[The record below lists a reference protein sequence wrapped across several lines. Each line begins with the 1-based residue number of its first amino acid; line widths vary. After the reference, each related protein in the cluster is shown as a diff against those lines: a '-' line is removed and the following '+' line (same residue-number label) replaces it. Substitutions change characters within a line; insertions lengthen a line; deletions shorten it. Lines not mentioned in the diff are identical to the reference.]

1 MLDANPLTV
10 CLAAEGGDA
19 VLPDSFRFM
28 LDSLDA
34 AICVVDRELRVAFVN
49 RAWNSLARNLGR
61 SDMQAERLAGSS
73 IVDVLHDS
81 DHKRWYATYARLID
95 GEEASFWTE
104 LSWPIGN
111 RRGWLALN
119 ARTLFD
125 AAGEAIGITFTLTD
139 VSDRK
144 RNEEEMTRRRE
155 ELRGLFELA
164 QTVGLVNDEV
174 ELRRRVTGHLSYL
187 FKARLCVIALRDEE
201 TGQVIAHGPARGVDE
216 GALPQFELPAPLLTA
231 MSASAPSYVLCSSL
245 VASIEEC
252 RTFGRRW
259 QVNGLLIAPLR
270 NQGRLLGYLVLA
282 DDANKFADEEGH
294 LLATF
299 GGLVS
304 AAIDANS
311 LLRVTQARANQLSE
325 ALIEIQELDR
335 LKDDLIQ
342 NVSHELRLPL
352 MVIQGYIDLLK
363 TGAFGALA
371 PELQK
376 TIEIVSEKTEL
387 LGRRVNDIMLL
398 RGVQRTDL
406 QLSLV
411 SLAALAREAVERAR
425 PQAEKNKVRLV
436 ADIVP
441 ETAPLMADYRRMEEV
456 IDQLLDNAIKFS
468 PDGGEVRVL
477 VHEGGDVV
485 YLKVADQ
492 GIGIPASQI
501 NRIWDR
507 FYQSDGSTT
516 RRFGGTGVGLAVVK
530 QIIEAHGGQVW
541 AESQVG
547 QGSQFYMALHRSAAT
562 EASLPAQEAKG

>member
-1 MLDANPLTV
+1 M
-10 CLAAEGGDA
+10 
-19 VLPDSFRFM
+19 LPDSVRFI

-34 AICVVDRELRVAFVN
+34 AICVVDRELQVVFVN

-61 SDMQAERLAGSS
+61 SDLQADRLMGSS
-73 IVDVLHDS
+73 FVDGIHSGDR
-81 DHKRWYATYARLID
+81 KRWQATYARLID
-95 GEEASFWTE
+95 GEEVSFWTE
-104 LSWPIGN
+104 LPWPIGN
-111 RRGWLALN
+111 RRSWLALN

-125 AAGEAIGITFTLTD
+125 VTGEAVGITFTLAD

-144 RNEEEMTRRRE
+144 RNEEEMARRRE

-174 ELRRRVTGHLSYL
+174 ELLRRVTGHLSYL
-187 FKARLCVIALRDEE
+187 FKARICVIALRDEA
-201 TGQVIAHGPARGVDE
+201 TGQMIARGPARGVDE
-216 GALPQFELPAPLLTA
+216 VELPQFELPTPLLTA
-231 MSASAPSYVLCSSL
+231 MSASAPSYVLCGNL
-245 VASIEEC
+245 AASIEEC
-252 RTFGRRW
+252 RTFGQHW
-259 QVNGLLIAPLR
+259 KVNGLLIAPLR

-282 DDANKFADEEGH
+282 DEANKFADEEGH

-311 LLRVTQARANQLSE
+311 LLRMTQARANQLSE
-325 ALIEIQELDR
+325 ALTEIQELDR

-352 MVIQGYIDLLK
+352 MVIQGYVDLLK
-363 TGAFGALA
+363 TGALGTLA

-376 TIEIVSEKTEL
+376 TIEVVSEKTEL
-387 LGRRVNDIMLL
+387 LGKRVNDIMLL
-398 RGVQRTDL
+398 RGVQHTDL

-425 PQAEKNKVRLV
+425 PQAEKSKVRLV

-441 ETAPLMADYRRMEEV
+441 VTAPLMADYRRMEQV

-468 PDGGEVRVL
+468 PDGGEVQVV

-547 QGSQFYMALHRSAAT
+547 QGSQFYMALHRLAAT
-562 EASLPAQEAKG
+562 EASVPAQEAKW